1 MPTDR
6 KFPNLKGPKTEG
18 HRIMCDGRH
27 ALQAKLMVVDEL
39 SLSTWCMHE
48 YTDNRSSDIGG
59 DLLILL

>member
-1 MPTDR
+1 
-6 KFPNLKGPKTEG
+6 
-18 HRIMCDGRH
+18 MCDGRH